1 MGEESFV
8 GASLMKVYIGADCT
22 RSKGSLLKVF
32 NTVGRPCDNDS
43 HSLVNV

>member
-32 NTVGRPCDNDS
+32 TPKSSALKNLNPFN
-43 HSLVNV
+43 